1 MIQESAAIWALLP
14 TKMLERAKTRL
25 AGVLSPAQR
34 RALVLAM
41 AEDVLATLVH
51 APALAGVALLSRDQS
66 VRELGKRYNALLLDD
81 PSSELNESLDAGRKQ
96 LQDLGATAMV
106 VVPADVPLISAA
118 DVSALSMAIAQ
129 GADLVL
135 APDREASGTNALAL
149 NLNVPFRFQFGL
161 HSFQFHQ
168 YQARHNNLALHIHR
182 SRTLGLD
189 IDTFNDLCL
198 LSEMSGAQTTQALLR
213 ETLFEPLGRLVCTS
227 E

>member
-1 MIQESAAIWALLP
+1 MIRESAAIWALLP
-14 TKMLERAKTRL
+14 TKMLDRAKTRL

-41 AEDVLATLVH
+41 AEDVLATLVR
-51 APALAGVALLSRDQS
+51 APALAGVALLSRDQA
-66 VRELGKRYNALLLDD
+66 VRELGRRYNALLLDD
-81 PSSELNESLDAGRKQ
+81 PSSELNESLEAGRTQ
-96 LQDLGATAMV
+96 LHDLGASAML

-118 DVSALSMAIAQ
+118 DVATLSAAIEQ

-149 NLNVPFRFQFGL
+149 KLNVPFRFQFGL
-161 HSFQFHQ
+161 HSFQVHQ
-168 YQARHNNLALHIHR
+168 SQARHNNLALRIHR
-182 SRTLGLD
+182 SHTLGLD
-189 IDTFNDLCL
+189 IDTFDDLCL

>member
-1 MIQESAAIWALLP
+1 MIQEPAAIWALLP
-14 TKMLERAKTRL
+14 TKVLDRAKTRL

-41 AEDVLATLVH
+41 AEDVLATLAH
-51 APALAGVALLSRDQS
+51 APALAGVALLSRDQA
-66 VRELGKRYNALLLDD
+66 VRDLGRRYNALLLDD
-81 PSSELNESLDAGRKQ
+81 PSNELNESLDAGRKQ
-96 LQDLGATAMV
+96 LQDLGATAML
-106 VVPADVPLISAA
+106 VVPADVPLISASDLA
-118 DVSALSMAIAQ
+118 AMGGALRR
-129 GADLVL
+129 GADLVI

-149 NLNVPFRFQFGL
+149 NLHVPFRFQFGL
-161 HSFQFHQ
+161 ESFQLHQ
-168 YQARHNNLALHIHR
+168 QQARHHNLALAIHR